1 MIEQTNV
8 ARLFERRLN
17 NLAKIIQSA
26 KFARQALKKNK
37 ITLDGIKKLY
47 ESDFYAILDRKLKSR
62 LRSREISKNM
72 EPPAKRPFRLG
83 SSRSTQSRPQPRVSF
98 SKGGTKP

>member
-37 ITLDGIKKLY
+37 STLDGIKKLY

-83 SSRSTQSRPQPRVSF
+83 SSRSTQFRPQPRVSF